1 MDIKKIKLILIEL
14 TKPRFDGD
22 LGWDDDRIAL
32 IKKAYKEIEK
42 YENEVNNG

>member
-1 MDIKKIKLILIEL
+1 MDIKKIKWILIEL

-22 LGWDDDRIAL
+22 LGWDDERIAL

-42 YENEVNNG
+42 YEREVI

>member
-1 MDIKKIKLILIEL
+1 MDIEEIKWILEEL

-22 LGWDDDRIAL
+22 LGWDGERIAL

-42 YENEVNNG
+42 YENEVNV